1 MINLVFKT
9 VLAALNKNQMGKISP
24 SEFNTFLSEVLNKIY
39 SELFADYRKLAFRK
53 MKFQDSAGYGNET
66 FNLKQAIEF
75 YISSKEI
82 VADTSGNY
90 TLPENIMLMSS
101 IFDENILYEKTDKS
115 TFEVLKRSKKMKPT
129 SCSPIYTLNDGSI
142 KVFPPKDK
150 IEVNYFR
157 KIKEPKWTYIVANGI
172 EMYNPDAQDF
182 QDIDMHP
189 MMLSRI
195 FNDVLSLCGLNLQAQ
210 QVQEYVNLM
219 KQESMINKQ

>member
-1 MINLVFKT
+1 
-9 VLAALNKNQMGKISP
+9 MGKISP
-24 SEFNTFLSEVLNKIY
+24 SEFNTFLSQVLNKIY
-39 SELFADYRKLAFRK
+39 SELYSDYRKLAYRK
-53 MKFQDSAGYGNET
+53 IRFQDSSGYGNET
-66 FNLKQAIEF
+66 FNLKQAIE
-75 YISSKEI
+75 YYLSSKEI
-82 VADTSGNY
+82 ESVSGEY
-90 TLPENIMLMSS
+90 MLPDDVMLISS
-101 IFDENILYEKTDKS
+101 MFDDDVQYEKTDKS
-115 TFEVLKRSKKMKPT
+115 TFETLKRSKKMKPT
-129 SCSPIYTLNDGSI
+129 SCSPIYTLNDGSL